1 MPPVMATESAPCSSN
16 ELQNLPGDIGI
27 GPNIASGH
35 FPITHD
41 GCVLV
46 LGFHNP
52 NSDLRCL
59 AQIWAIECNCR
70 DRPPTHSLAR
80 LLPQPLDE
88 LICDHVALRL
98 VSVAKPHFAT
108 QDRDFSGEMGAVL
121 ADQTVAGY
129 HRCRSFHWRS
139 RISNREG
146 ATVPRLAYLCSN
158 AFKRLV
164 VGPTIV
170 SSART
175 QSSANC

>member
-1 MPPVMATESAPCSSN
+1 MSIIEPSSPGKGAAPSQQSLLALSWLNFFLAGMQTAFGPVAA
-16 ELQNLPGDIGI
+16 
-27 GPNIASGH
+27 AY
-35 FPITHD
+35 
-41 GCVLV
+41 
-46 LGFHNP
+46 
-52 NSDLRCL
+52 
-59 AQIWAIECNCR
+59 
-70 DRPPTHSLAR
+70 
-80 LLPQPLDE
+80 
-88 LICDHVALRL
+88 L

-129 HRCRSFHWRS
+129 HRCRSFPWRS

>member
-1 MPPVMATESAPCSSN
+1 MPRKIVDLSARSNIIRQEPFGLHFWECSPK
-16 ELQNLPGDIGI
+16 EY
-27 GPNIASGH
+27 
-35 FPITHD
+35 
-41 GCVLV
+41 
-46 LGFHNP
+46 
-52 NSDLRCL
+52 
-59 AQIWAIECNCR
+59 
-70 DRPPTHSLAR
+70 
-80 LLPQPLDE
+80 
-88 LICDHVALRL
+88 L